1 MDFSV
6 DLLYNSEKNMKAN
19 LQQLLKDTKTTAVME
34 LNHSTLMKLNK
45 DALVNYVKNLANLVD
60 ENIDL
65 CKSAACEVDQLKSEQ
80 IKNQKKIIEAQQEQ
94 LISVQETV
102 KTEFRSWADVTKTNI
117 QKSTDVSVTTVK
129 EAVKKAVAEDDRS
142 KRFMIYGLDEARDG
156 VEEDLVD
163 AVQATFDKAGIST
176 CPVVHSAYRIGK
188 KTPDKKRSVKV
199 QLTCAIH
206 VQQVLR
212 AASKLKS
219 HEGEFKT
226 VYLAPDRTKEQ
237 QLAHTKLVI
246 EMKQLITRNPD
257 KYYFIRNS
265 KINFVDKAVP
275 SN

>member
-19 LQQLLKDTKTTAVME
+19 LQQLLKDTKTTAVAE

-65 CKSAACEVDQLKSEQ
+65 CKLAACEVDQLKSEQ

-156 VEEDLVD
+156 
-163 AVQATFDKAGIST
+163 
-176 CPVVHSAYRIGK
+176 
-188 KTPDKKRSVKV
+188 
-199 QLTCAIH
+199 
-206 VQQVLR
+206 
-212 AASKLKS
+212 
-219 HEGEFKT
+219 
-226 VYLAPDRTKEQ
+226 
-237 QLAHTKLVI
+237 
-246 EMKQLITRNPD
+246 
-257 KYYFIRNS
+257 
-265 KINFVDKAVP
+265 
-275 SN
+275 